1 LNYNNPAVVTEFEVG
16 LSYFIFSSAYLVLTH
31 VTCVYYVYI
40 RYILFK
46 DILTHWLK
54 LGINGFRLANTQYL
68 TEDPQL
74 RDESRSIL
82 PVEANDYQSLIHI
95 YTRDRPENAAVLAK
109 WQEIVHNE
117 TNGQGYVFANELI
130 IINI

>member
-1 LNYNNPAVVTEFEVG
+1 
-16 LSYFIFSSAYLVLTH
+16 
-31 VTCVYYVYI
+31 
-40 RYILFK
+40 
-46 DILTHWLK
+46 
-54 LGINGFRLANTQYL
+54 LGISGFRLANTQYL

-95 YTRDRPENAAVLAK
+95 YTRDRPENAVILAK

-117 TNGQGYVFANELI
+117 TNSQGYVFVNDLI
-130 IINI
+130 IKYINILLLTNMYIIIHIIDYSHCKMTSVQIYCKFTMRKRH

>member
-1 LNYNNPAVVTEFEVG
+1 
-16 LSYFIFSSAYLVLTH
+16 
-31 VTCVYYVYI
+31 
-40 RYILFK
+40 
-46 DILTHWLK
+46 
-54 LGINGFRLANTQYL
+54 LGISGFRLANTQYL

-82 PVEANDYQSLIHI
+82 PVEANDYQSLVHI

-117 TNGQGYVFANELI
+117 TNSQGYVF
-130 IINI
+130 INDLVIKYIYKYITINYCISLSTL